1 MRVFT
6 DFKSKSKDKRKVVY
20 KPFFVESQE
29 YHTCLKYQHL
39 PASIISTHSY
49 YSLRD
54 IKDTHT
60 HTHKPQQQSN
70 TCNSPILRVGGT
82 KHSLVTK

>member
-20 KPFFVESQE
+20 KPFFCRQSGVSTL
-29 YHTCLKYQHL
+29 TCINYLHALLLFFKRNQ
-39 PASIISTHSY
+39 
-49 YSLRD
+49 R
-54 IKDTHT
+54 HT
-60 HTHKPQQQSN
+60 HTQKPQQQSN
-70 TCNSPILRVGGT
+70 LMQCTCNSPILQVGGT

>member
-20 KPFFVESQE
+20 KPFFFVDSQE
-29 YHTCLKYQHL
+29 YQHL
-39 PASIISTHSY
+39 PVSIISTHSY
-49 YSLRD
+49 YSLRE
-54 IKDTHT
+54 IKRHT
-60 HTHKPQQQSN
+60 HTQKPQQQSN
-70 TCNSPILRVGGT
+70 LLQCTCNSPILRVGGT

>member
-20 KPFFVESQE
+20 KPFFFVDSQE
-29 YHTCLKYQHL
+29 YQHL
-39 PASIISTHSY
+39 PVSIIYTHSY
-49 YSLRD
+49 YSLRE

-60 HTHKPQQQSN
+60 HKNRNNNQTSCSVHVIVLYSK
-70 TCNSPILRVGGT
+70 
-82 KHSLVTK
+82 